1 MSTPAADK
9 PTLDGLEDRWSAR
22 WELEGTYRFDRTATD
37 RQAVYSIDT
46 PPPTVSGSLH
56 VGHVFSYTHTDTIAR
71 YKRMRG
77 YQVFYPMGW
86 DDNGLPTE
94 RRVQNYFGVRCDV
107 SLPYDPDFKPP
118 AEGGLEK
125 GVEPVSCSRPNFVEL
140 CGVLAAEDEKA
151 FEALFRKLGL
161 SVDWT
166 QHYTTIG
173 DSARRASQR
182 AFLRL
187 LAAGEAY
194 SAEAPTLWDVD
205 FRTAVAQAEL
215 EDRERDGAYHRLSFR
230 RSDGSGLLVDTTRP
244 ELLAACVAVVA
255 HPDDARFAGVVGS
268 TVTTPV
274 FGAEVPVL
282 AHSLAQP
289 DKGTGAAMVC
299 TFGDV
304 ADVTWWRELSLPV
317 RSVMGRDG
325 RFVASPPGGLT
336 VEGQTFYQESIAG
349 RNVNQAQRAVVE
361 QLRARGELVGDPKP
375 IRHAVKFYERG
386 DRPLEIVTSRQWF
399 FRTVSHRDAL
409 ASLGRELGW
418 HPTYMAARF
427 AHWVDGLQG
436 DWLVSRQRFFGV
448 PFPVWYR
455 VGADGSPDYSEP
467 LLPDESQLPIDPS
480 AQAPAGFSESDRGR
494 PGGFVA
500 DPDVMDTWA
509 TSSLTPQIAGG
520 WVDDPELFDLVF
532 PMDLRPQGHDIIR
545 TWLFSTV
552 VRSYLE
558 HGTLPWSNAAISGWI
573 LDPDRKKMS
582 KSKGNVVTP
591 TALLERYGSDA
602 VRYWAASARPGTDA
616 TFDEAQM
623 KIGRRLA
630 IKLLNVSRFV
640 LGASG
645 EAQSGEAQSGE
656 AQSGEAQ
663 SGEAQSGVAP
673 ESEPADGSFAPVT
686 LEPVDSA
693 FLESCDALVA
703 DVTAAFESYDY
714 ARALERSEAFFW
726 AFCDD
731 HVELVKNRAYA
742 ALGEERAAS
751 ARYALRSG
759 LSTLLRLFAPV
770 LPFVTEEVWSW
781 WRAGSI
787 HQAQWPSARERHLA
801 PLPATASDPAGD
813 ELLLQS
819 ARKLLADV
827 RRAKT
832 EAGVSLRAPVEKVLV
847 TTSGAVISALR
858 SAADDLRQAGVIAE
872 LAFELREEGS
882 GGGVGASELSVHVV
896 LAKVVEPPK
905 P

>member
-22 WELEGTYRFDRTATD
+22 WELEGTYRFDREAASQEVAGRAGADGEAT
-37 RQAVYSIDT
+37 RARAVYSIDT

-107 SLPYDPDFKPP
+107 SLPYDHDFKPP
-118 AEGGLEK
+118 AEGGLDK

-140 CGVLAAEDEKA
+140 CGVLVAEDEKA

-255 HPDDARFAGVVGS
+255 HPDDSRFADVVGS

-289 DKGTGAAMVC
+289 DKGTGVAMVC

-304 ADVTWWRELSLPV
+304 TDVTWWRELSLPV

-336 VEGQTFYQESIAG
+336 VEGQAFYQESIAG

-361 QLRARGELVGDPKP
+361 QLRARGELIGDPKP

-399 FRTVSHRDAL
+399 FRTVSHSDAL
-409 ASLGRELGW
+409 ASLGRKLGW
-418 HPTYMAARF
+418 QPTYMAARF

-455 VGADGSPDYSEP
+455 LGPDGSPDYSEP

-480 AQAPAGFSESDRGR
+480 TQAPAGFNESDRGR

-520 WVDDPELFDLVF
+520 WVDDQELFDLVF

-558 HGTLPWSNAAISGWI
+558 HGTLPWRNAAISGWI

-645 EAQSGEAQSGE
+645 EAPYE
-656 AQSGEAQ
+656 
-663 SGEAQSGVAP
+663 VAP
-673 ESEPADGSFAPVT
+673 RREPAEGSMAPLA

-726 AFCDD
+726 MFCDD
-731 HVELVKNRAYA
+731 YVELVKNRAYA

-751 ARYALRSG
+751 ARYALRRG
-759 LSTLLRLFAPV
+759 LSTLIRLFAPV

-781 WRAGSI
+781 WQTGSI
-787 HQAQWPSARERHLA
+787 HRAEWPSGGESRMA
-801 PLPATASDPAGD
+801 PRTSTASDPAGD

-819 ARKLLADV
+819 ARKLLAEV
-827 RRAKT
+827 RRTKT
-832 EAGVSLRAPVEKVLV
+832 EAGVSLRAPVEKVVV
-847 TTSGAVISALR
+847 TASGGVISALS
-858 SAADDLRQAGVIAE
+858 SAADDLREAGVIAE
-872 LAFELREEGS
+872 LAFELREGGS
-882 GGGVGASELSVHVV
+882 GSVVGASELSVHVV
-896 LAKVVEPPK
+896 LAKLVEPPK
-905 P
+905 L

>member
-22 WELEGTYRFDRTATD
+22 WELEGNYRFERPEGG
-37 RQAVYSIDT
+37 RRAVYSIDT

-118 AEGGLEK
+118 ADGGLEK
-125 GVEPVSCSRPNFVEL
+125 GVEAVSCSRPNFVEL
-140 CGVLAAEDEKA
+140 CGVLVAEDEKA

-215 EDRERDGAYHRLSFR
+215 EDREREGAYHRLSFR
-230 RSDGSGLLVDTTRP
+230 RPDGSGLLVDTTRP

-255 HPDDARFAGVVGS
+255 HPDDARFADLVGS

-289 DKGTGAAMVC
+289 DKGTGVAMVC

-304 ADVTWWRELSLPV
+304 TDVTWWRELSLPV

-325 RFVASPPGGLT
+325 RFVATPPTGLT

-361 QLRARGELVGDPKP
+361 QLRARGELIGDPKP

-409 ASLGRELGW
+409 ATLGSQLGW

-455 VGADGSPDYSEP
+455 LGDDGSPDYSDP
-467 LLPDESQLPIDPS
+467 LLPGESQLPVDPS
-480 AQAPAGFSESDRGR
+480 TQAPPGFNEADRGR

-509 TSSLTPQIAGG
+509 TSSLTPQIAGR

-558 HGTLPWSNAAISGWI
+558 HGTLPWTNAAISGWI

-591 TALLERYGSDA
+591 SGLLERYGSDA

-640 LGASG
+640 IGASG
-645 EAQSGEAQSGE
+645 DTASGETASGDTASGE
-656 AQSGEAQ
+656 RD
-663 SGEAQSGVAP
+663 AP
-673 ESEPADGSFAPVT
+673 EAVV
-686 LEPVDSA
+686 LEAVDAA
-693 FLESCDALVA
+693 FLDSCNALVA
-703 DVTAAFESYDY
+703 DVTEAFESYDY

-726 AFCDD
+726 MFCDD
-731 HVELVKNRAYA
+731 YVELVKNRAYA

-781 WRAGSI
+781 WQPGSI
-787 HQAQWPSARERHLA
+787 HRAEWPTGDKRHRA
-801 PLPATASDPAGD
+801 PQPATASDPAGD

-819 ARKLLADV
+819 ARKLLAEV

-832 EAGVSLRAPVEKVLV
+832 EAGVSLRAPVEKVVV
-847 TTSGAVISALR
+847 TASDAVISALS
-858 SAADDLRQAGVIAE
+858 SAADDLREAGVIAE
-872 LAFELREEGS
+872 LAYELTDDAS
-882 GGGVGASELSVHVV
+882 GGVVGASELSVHIV
-896 LAKVVEPPK
+896 LTKVVEPPK